1 VKTHRINRLDPLISN
16 QIAAGEVV
24 ERPASVIKELV
35 ENAIDAE
42 ATKID
47 IEIEGGGIHLIR
59 VRDNGHGIV
68 KDDLELAFC
77 RHATSKIESTDDLS
91 KIMSLGFRGEALAS
105 IVSVSKC
112 RLTSKFKTNQDAWQI
127 HIHPDLSASL
137 ALASHS
143 VGTTIEVSDLFY
155 NTPVRRKFLRSEKSE
170 SLAIEEMIKR
180 LALAYPH
187 VTFTYKQNQKLVRQ
201 YSGSNHGK
209 GIEAR
214 VAKICGQAFMEQAV
228 SLKLENAA
236 LSLYGWIG
244 LPTLSRRQADCQYF
258 FVNRRMVRDRL
269 LNHVIKSLYQQQ
281 PLHKE
286 GTYPAYVLFLDLDP
300 TEVDVNVH
308 PTKQEVR
315 FSQPSF
321 IHDFISKGVQQA
333 WSELPIQVPIAP
345 QISLLGADELSEP
358 VLTGEFS
365 EARQKTYLESDSTH
379 LHAKRYILVESEAGL
394 QIVDHKRFKFALL
407 ATYFEQRKGTI
418 PMKPLLFPLKVK
430 SSYKL
435 KLTLAEL
442 TKLQAYGFRCRNEG
456 DSLTLCE
463 QPVLVEEPLSESLF
477 ISIIDSFKQDKSD
490 EWLKKSLFPLC
501 SDQVLRSL
509 DWSSLNLSQ
518 IPSVWLS
525 HADIEKAL
533 EV

>member
-1 VKTHRINRLDPLISN
+1 MKTHRINRLDPLISN

-77 RHATSKIESTDDLS
+77 RHATSKIESTDDLC

-112 RLTSKFKTNQDAWQI
+112 RLTSKFKTHQDAWQI

-137 ALASHS
+137 SLASHS

-228 SLKLENAA
+228 SLKLENEA

-258 FVNRRMVRDRL
+258 FVNRRMVKDRL
-269 LNHVIKSLYQQQ
+269 LNHVIKSLYQQH

-315 FSQPSF
+315 FSQPSLV
-321 IHDFISKGVQQA
+321 HDFISKGVQQA
-333 WSELPIQVPIAP
+333 WSELPSQVSSVL
-345 QISLLGADELSEP
+345 QRRCLGANERFEP
-358 VLTGEFS
+358 
-365 EARQKTYLESDSTH
+365 EADQKTSTESTKSAHSHT
-379 LHAKRYILVESEAGL
+379 KRYILVESDAGL
-394 QIVDHKRFKFALL
+394 QIVDHKRFKMALL
-407 ATYFEQRKGTI
+407 ATYFEQCKGNI

-430 SSYKL
+430 PSYKL
-435 KLTLAEL
+435 ILTLAEL
-442 TKLQAYGFRCRNEG
+442 TKLQTYGFRCRIEG

-463 QPVLVEEPLSESLF
+463 QPALFEESLSEPLF
-477 ISIIDSFKQDKSD
+477 TSIIESFKQDKSD
-490 EWLKKSLFPLC
+490 EWLKKAVFPLF
-501 SDQVLRSL
+501 SDQVLSSL